1 MATMLD
7 PDIQRLLDTV
17 FNVPVGTEAP
27 DVAQLRATAEAVP
40 GRLGGEP
47 EAVASITDAFA
58 PGEHELLPVRIYRPA
73 AAELLPL
80 VVYAHGGGWV
90 TGSLDSQDRLCR
102 ILANRLRAVLVA
114 VAYRRAPEH
123 VYPAALDDF
132 EAAWRWARSEAKS
145 LGRPIYWAGP
155 RRNWSY
161 ELTVTKSG
169 RVFVR
174 YLPRRAAAGDSRS
187 GFLTV
192 GTYPAADAYPNLK
205 KVSTGH
211 GVHSNL
217 LPNDGLLVAP
227 TRLPKN
233 VYLAYPN
240 DGYQVEV
247 YDASTGAARRMA
259 LNGLIEQIR

>member
-1 MATMLD
+1 MNSATTT
-7 PDIQRLLDTV
+7 RS
-17 FNVPVGTEAP
+17 GSE
-27 DVAQLRATAEAVP
+27 
-40 GRLGGEP
+40 
-47 EAVASITDAFA
+47 SFA
-58 PGEHELLPVRIYRPA
+58 
-73 AAELLPL
+73 LLPL
-80 VVYAHGGGWV
+80 GA
-90 TGSLDSQDRLCR
+90 
-102 ILANRLRAVLVA
+102 AVLVA
-114 VAYRRAPEH
+114 AAIVGWLLLHDHGTAKPETVATGPVLVSAEQL
-123 VYPAALDDF
+123 A
-132 EAAWRWARSEAKS
+132 SEAKS
-145 LGRPIYWAGP
+145 LGRPIYWAG
-155 RRNWSY
+155 RRSNWSY
-161 ELTVTKSG
+161 ELTVTDSG

-174 YLPRRAAAGDSRS
+174 YLPRGAAAGDSRS

-240 DGYQVEV
+240 DDYQVEV

-259 LNGLIEQIR
+259 LNGLVEQIR

>member
-1 MATMLD
+1 
-7 PDIQRLLDTV
+7 
-17 FNVPVGTEAP
+17 
-27 DVAQLRATAEAVP
+27 
-40 GRLGGEP
+40 
-47 EAVASITDAFA
+47 
-58 PGEHELLPVRIYRPA
+58 
-73 AAELLPL
+73 
-80 VVYAHGGGWV
+80 
-90 TGSLDSQDRLCR
+90 
-102 ILANRLRAVLVA
+102 VLVA
-114 VAYRRAPEH
+114 AAIVGWLLLHDRGTAKPETVATG
-123 VYPAALDDF
+123 PALVS
-132 EAAWRWARSEAKS
+132 AAQLATEAKS

-155 RRNWSY
+155 RSNWSY
-161 ELTVTKSG
+161 ELTVTDSG

-174 YLPRRAAAGDSRS
+174 YLPRGAAAGDSRS